1 MSKAKRNLRTA
12 DGGGKVGGRTFA
24 SMLPTD
30 TAAPPPEVAPPALGR
45 FVRGSVG
52 SGVAVLARAAGAL
65 LLNKLLA
72 VYGGPGGL
80 TLLAHF
86 QNLMALFT
94 TLPNDGTHV
103 GVVKYLAPLRPAGGR
118 YRAWLGAAVMLNGAA
133 LLLGLAALLLVP
145 GPLVGMFQPTA
156 GWVALFGLGIMLL
169 TTYALLSAVLLA
181 AGRLRAYVALTVT
194 LSLLGPAAVAAVLAG
209 GGAAATALLAYLL
222 AQGAT
227 LLPAT
232 VLARRAGL
240 LPRIR
245 GRLSRSA
252 LRGLSE
258 FLLMAV
264 GLLLFGKAVDFAVR
278 ELLIRQFSL
287 AQTDLWQAVA
297 KLSENYTMMMTA
309 VMGSVYYPR
318 LAALATQPAAQRAW
332 VRTVL
337 RLLVPVLVVGLG
349 LIYGLRHWLLPLLF
363 EARFGAAAS
372 LLGPQLLGDGLR
384 FVAWPLLLVLT
395 AQARVGRYVG
405 LQAASAVVYTVA
417 LAVLLPRLG
426 LPGVVWASA
435 LRYALLLLWC
445 GWYFRR
451 FWR

>member
-1 MSKAKRNLRTA
+1 MDSALTPAAEQPLAPGTPNHDWSSSVADRADTRMAREALVGQRPGTLTIREDSLTPRLFLISYDETVFAEREYDDYQELMAYFTGHPELRHWI
-12 DGGGKVGGRTFA
+12 D
-24 SMLPTD
+24 
-30 TAAPPPEVAPPALGR
+30 
-45 FVRGSVG
+45 VRGYNDL
-52 SGVAVLARAAGAL
+52 ALMQQIMADFELHPLQMEDVLGDYQRA
-65 LLNKLLA
+65 K
-72 VYGGPGGL
+72 VD
-80 TLLAHF
+80 T
-86 QNLMALFT
+86 
-94 TLPNDGTHV
+94 
-103 GVVKYLAPLRPAGGR
+103 
-118 YRAWLGAAVMLNGAA
+118 
-133 LLLGLAALLLVP
+133 
-145 GPLVGMFQPTA
+145 
-156 GWVALFGLGIMLL
+156 
-169 TTYALLSAVLLA
+169 
-181 AGRLRAYVALTVT
+181 
-194 LSLLGPAAVAAVLAG
+194 
-209 GGAAATALLAYLL
+209 
-222 AQGAT
+222 
-227 LLPAT
+227 
-232 VLARRAGL
+232 
-240 LPRIR
+240 
-245 GRLSRSA
+245 
-252 LRGLSE
+252 
-258 FLLMAV
+258 
-264 GLLLFGKAVDFAVR
+264 FGKAVDFAVR